1 MTEPRFGVSVLGK
14 EDRSAFHSGSAAL
27 DRYFHVQATQDM
39 RRRISMCYIAV
50 HTMTDAIAGYY
61 TLSAADI
68 LVTDAPEEM
77 TKRLPRYPTI
87 PAARLGRLAVDETF
101 RGMKLGGGLLFDAV
115 QRAGRSEVA
124 MHAMVVDAKDRI
136 AEAFYRHHGF
146 ATYGSAPG
154 QLIAPLS
161 VLLKAKR

>member
-1 MTEPRFGVSVLGK
+1 MTESGYRVAVLGK
-14 EDRSAFHSGSAAL
+14 EDRSAFHSGSTPL

-39 RRRISMCYIAV
+39 RRRISMCYISV
-50 HTMTDAIAGYY
+50 HTMTDTIAGFY

-68 LVTDAPEEM
+68 PVTDAPEEM

-87 PAARLGRLAVDETF
+87 PAAHLGRLAVDENF
-101 RGMKLGGGLLFDAV
+101 RGMMLGGALLFDAV

-124 MHAMVVDAKDRI
+124 MHAMVVDAKDCI

-154 QLIAPLS
+154 QLIAPLYA
-161 VLLKAKR
+161 LLKAKR